1 MQAFGVFLLMIVAM
15 FFIIPAYDYCI
26 NWWWKTL
33 REQGRNIKP
42 PRESMNAAIWGV
54 KMATDKQQA
63 LERMAGETL
72 AQNERIATLLNALTD
87 VVSAWDSLKPGS
99 YDKDIWETWL
109 LLKMKPAIERS
120 RPLACR
126 K

>member
-1 MQAFGVFLLMIVAM
+1 MNKIIEGAKEAIV
-15 FFIIPAYDYCI
+15 
-26 NWWWKTL
+26 
-33 REQGRNIKP
+33 
-42 PRESMNAAIWGV
+42 
-54 KMATDKQQA
+54 
-63 LERMAGETL
+63 

-109 LLKMKPAIERS
+109 LLKMKPAIERA

-126 K
+126 KGN